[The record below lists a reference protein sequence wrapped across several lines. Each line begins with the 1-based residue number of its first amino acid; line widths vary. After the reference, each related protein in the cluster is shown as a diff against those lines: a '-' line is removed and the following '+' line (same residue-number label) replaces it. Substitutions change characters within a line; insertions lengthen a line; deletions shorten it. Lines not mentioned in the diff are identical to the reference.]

1 MDCARQSKIDS
12 LNFPRNGVFT
22 QFPLDCRT
30 DCIERCLIAIPVDF
44 PIPCTRIESTEWFI
58 IISIAIAVSLE
69 YIYYTHITNDDVSHI
84 GCQNTAIYFDIKMLI
99 IISKPENGFL
109 RIYGVLLQCN
119 RSIKLAVCGGTGWQ
133 QLRNNRAPL
142 SIQLRPHSRLDT
154 TGSDPSALSWAPPNA
169 PTGFRKLNKRLRFGW
184 DLF

>member
-1 MDCARQSKIDS
+1 
-12 LNFPRNGVFT
+12 
-22 QFPLDCRT
+22 
-30 DCIERCLIAIPVDF
+30 
-44 PIPCTRIESTEWFI
+44 
-58 IISIAIAVSLE
+58 
-69 YIYYTHITNDDVSHI
+69 
-84 GCQNTAIYFDIKMLI
+84 MLI

-154 TGSDPSALSWAPPNA
+154 TGSDPSALS
-169 PTGFRKLNKRLRFGW
+169 
-184 DLF
+184 